1 MRISDWSSD
10 VCSSDLLARSQGVR
24 DAPRRLQAQ
33 DGKRFSPIARAWR
46 QCRPLSVVW
55 SVAMIDILQ
64 KKFRDYGAAHA
75 VEEENATKD
84 IIQKTAH
91 YAIWRAAFFNVVLFQ
106 TSDERRVG
114 TECVCKGRSRWA

>member
-75 VEEENATKD
+75 VEEENATKA
-84 IIQKTAH
+84 IIQEIALS
-91 YAIWRAAFFNVVLFQ
+91 ALWRADFFDVAIFQ
-106 TSDERRVG
+106 LGRASCRERVWPD
-114 TECVCKGRSRWA
+114 V